1 MTYPDMQNKSS
12 ELRRAVHLMMN
23 DVVEQC
29 FSHMIHHPTKS
40 EEINNIIRDASE
52 EINYQVLKID
62 AHDWSK
68 NEVKLQEHYRAISKD
83 VQRKSLEMLSRL
95 QRIQKTK
102 DA

>member
-40 EEINNIIRDASE
+40 EEINNIIRDA
-52 EINYQVLKID
+52 
-62 AHDWSK
+62 
-68 NEVKLQEHYRAISKD
+68 
-83 VQRKSLEMLSRL
+83 
-95 QRIQKTK
+95 
-102 DA
+102 